1 MPLIPKQKI
10 PTSQKNKDWG
20 KKCIQ
25 AYIAESSFSST
36 DKAGLVDLYEAYNGL
51 LDEGAYNYVTNP
63 YNSEAWKK
71 KNFPAKL
78 RNYNIIKPVV
88 DLLMGEKSKRPASYQ
103 VVVRNADL
111 HSKKT
116 EAIYEAVIGSLQ
128 QMFVNELN
136 AQGVDTGME
145 SKPVED
151 PKHIADFLNTNY
163 KDARAITGQQSL
175 DYLRDYL
182 DLDDQFQKAFFD
194 WLITG
199 QVYSYKGVCM
209 DEVEFEIVSPL
220 DIDYQK
226 SPDIDFIEDGDWVVR
241 RKYMTVNAILD
252 SFYDVL
258 SDDEID
264 ALEKPSGRRSG
275 GGYLEAALTPDT
287 DEGDNDRYAEVI
299 HVTWKSFRKVGILT
313 YTDEFG
319 FQQEIEID
327 EQYKVDR
334 EAGERVQ
341 WFWVNHVWEGYRID
355 GSIFVGIQPHEVQRP
370 SMTNMSICKLPY
382 NGRAYSNRHVENTSI
397 VQMGLP
403 YQILYNVFHYRLEL
417 TMAKNKDKIALIEMN
432 TIPKRHGWDEEKFM
446 YYADAMGFAFI
457 DSTAEGKNNERVTFN
472 QYQVLDM
479 SLSQYI
485 SAQFQLL
492 QAIKQEWEDLVGIT
506 RQRKGQVMASD
517 GSGATERAVFQSS
530 VMTEELFRKFDKY
543 EEKEMQGLLDCSKH
557 AWRGGKKSAYI
568 TSDYRNELL
577 EIEGEEYAEAE
588 YAVFAKNSS
597 KENTKLE
604 TFKSLALSFAQNG
617 SKPSTVAEILDT
629 DNFSNI
635 KRLVTKAEEA
645 EAQMKQQEQQ
655 MQQQMQQQQLEA
667 QQQMQDERMIFEA
680 TQKDADRQ
688 NKLDVEAMKIAGRQ
702 ADQDLNNNGIPD
714 YMDIQRV
721 EMERERIASN
731 EKIQNRKLDIEEEK
745 MRKKD

>member
-1 MPLIPKQKI
+1 MPLIPKQKL
-10 PTSQKNKDWG
+10 PSSKKNQEWG
-20 KKCIQ
+20 EKCVQ

-36 DKAGLVDLYEAYNGL
+36 DKAGLVDLYEIYNGE
-51 LDEGAYNYVTNP
+51 LDEGKYNYVTNP
-63 YNSEAWKK
+63 YNSEKWKK
-71 KNFPAKL
+71 RNFPAKL

-88 DLLMGEKSKRPASYQ
+88 DLLLGEKAKRPNSYQ

-111 HSKKT
+111 HARKADQIQQEVLKT
-116 EAIYEAVIGSLQ
+116 LQ
-128 QMFVNELN
+128 QMFINELN
-136 AQGVDTGME
+136 AQGVDTGVE
-145 SKPVED
+145 SKEVPTPAEVEQ
-151 PKHIADFLNTNY
+151 FMQVNY
-163 KDARAITGQQSL
+163 KDARAIVGQQSL

-182 DLDDQFQKAFFD
+182 DLEDKFQKAFFD

-199 QVYSYKGVCM
+199 HVYSYKGTCM
-209 DEVEFEIVSPL
+209 DDVEFEVVSPL

-226 SPDIDFIEDGDWVVR
+226 SPDTEFIEDGDWVVR
-241 RKYMTVNAILD
+241 RKIMTTNAVVD
-252 SFYDVL
+252 AFYDVL
-258 SDDEID
+258 TPQQIDD
-264 ALEKPSGRRSG
+264 LERPSARREGS
-275 GGYLEAALTPDT
+275 GYLGAALNPTHEQDDT
-287 DEGDNDRYAEVI
+287 DRYVEVM

-319 FQQEIEID
+319 FLQEMEVD
-327 EQYKVDR
+327 ETYKPDR
-334 EAGERVQ
+334 DAGEKCQ
-341 WFWVNHVWEGYRID
+341 WFWVNEVWEGYRID
-355 GSIFVGIQPHEVQRP
+355 SSIFVNIQPFEVQRP
-370 SMTNMSICKLPY
+370 SMTNLSLCKLPY
-382 NGRAYSNRHVENTSI
+382 NGRHYSNRHADNVSI
-397 VQMGLP
+397 VSMGLP
-403 YQILYNVFHYRLEL
+403 YQILYNVFHYRMEL

-457 DSTAEGKNNERVTFN
+457 DSTAEGKNQERVTFN

-485 SAQFQLL
+485 NAQFQLL

-530 VMTEELFRKFDKY
+530 VMTEELFRKFEKY

-557 AWRGGKKSAYI
+557 AWRGGKKTAYI

-577 EIEGEEYAEAE
+577 DIDGQEFAESE

-597 KENTKLE
+597 KENTKLQ

-617 SKPSTVAEILDT
+617 SEPSTIAEILDT

-635 KRLVTKAEEA
+635 KRLVKEVETK
-645 EAQMKQQEQQ
+645 K
-655 MQQQMQQQQLEA
+655 QQLEA
-667 QQQMQDERMIFEA
+667 QQQQVQQEQQMQLQQMQMQAQAEAREFEA
-680 TQKDADRQ
+680 GENQADRQ

-702 ADQDLNNNGIPD
+702 QDQDANNNGIPD
-714 YMDIQRV
+714 YMDVQRV
-721 EMERERIASN
+721 EMERQRIESN
-731 EKIQNRKLDIEEEK
+731 ERIQNRKLDIEE
-745 MRKKD
+745 KKARQKQ